1 MAKLNWI
8 EINDFNDFNDN
19 NGFIVIFKHSYSV

>member
-8 EINDFNDFNDN
+8 EVNDFNDFNDN